1 MLRPTES
8 RIIYL
13 QQLGRTLSSDTSR
26 EKTIVFDLVNNY
38 LKNNLDAEINQ
49 KKHITGDFKGNTTN
63 IGGLDGKSLTEDI
76 DIFRIQGETKEFL
89 ELFNEVQGILG
100 HNDHLTNALNIKTW
114 MEQRK
119 TIKPPSSISK
129 DFEEKRLGIALS
141 NIRQTLIK
149 PYLQLKTEQ
158 EKKIFEEEHP
168 EFKKIFEIINWIDEN
183 NISLHLINA
192 RQIKFWM
199 EEKNSNKPPRLRCND
214 KEEQR
219 LGTALQS
226 IRLRLLNPYLQIVDE
241 EEKLKF
247 ENKHPELQ
255 EVMQIVNWIDGR
267 NLSPNLVNA
276 RAIKIWMQTHKT
288 TKSPSAVSK
297 DAEEKRLGTALT
309 ELRRNLIKPYMQ
321 LETEEEKLEF
331 SEKHPEIDEVLQ
343 IINWIDTNKVNPNL
357 TNVRNIKAWME
368 ERKTTKPPSSNSKD
382 KEEKRLGRALGNIKQ
397 TLVKT
402 YMQLGTQEK
411 EEFEQEHPEF
421 REIMEIINW
430 IDENNISPYLIN
442 ARDIKQWV
450 EQNQFAKL
458 PSRSSKAVEEE
469 RELGKKLSYIRQDL
483 IGTYMKLQTEQER
496 EIFREKHPEI
506 DKVMS
511 IISELDIQCGNAK
524 QKELAILIRQ
534 DLEKRKALQE
544 AKKLEK
550 DYKEQLAIRK
560 ANVIETQEQGVDIN
574 E

>member
-1 MLRPTES
+1 M
-8 RIIYL
+8 
-13 QQLGRTLSSDTSR
+13 
-26 EKTIVFDLVNNY
+26 
-38 LKNNLDAEINQ
+38 
-49 KKHITGDFKGNTTN
+49 
-63 IGGLDGKSLTEDI
+63 
-76 DIFRIQGETKEFL
+76 
-89 ELFNEVQGILG
+89 
-100 HNDHLTNALNIKTW
+100 
-114 MEQRK
+114 
-119 TIKPPSSISK
+119 
-129 DFEEKRLGIALS
+129 
-141 NIRQTLIK
+141 
-149 PYLQLKTEQ
+149 
-158 EKKIFEEEHP
+158 
-168 EFKKIFEIINWIDEN
+168 
-183 NISLHLINA
+183 
-192 RQIKFWM
+192 
-199 EEKNSNKPPRLRCND
+199 
-214 KEEQR
+214 
-219 LGTALQS
+219 
-226 IRLRLLNPYLQIVDE
+226 
-241 EEKLKF
+241 
-247 ENKHPELQ
+247 
-255 EVMQIVNWIDGR
+255 
-267 NLSPNLVNA
+267 
-276 RAIKIWMQTHKT
+276 
-288 TKSPSAVSK
+288 
-297 DAEEKRLGTALT
+297 
-309 ELRRNLIKPYMQ
+309 
-321 LETEEEKLEF
+321 
-331 SEKHPEIDEVLQ
+331 
-343 IINWIDTNKVNPNL
+343 NPNL

-469 RELGKKLSYIRQDL
+469 RKLGKKLSYIRQDL